1 MSGLSYEMR
10 LSRPVQ
16 ILLGVFLVALLGLAV
31 VGPVMNMRRG
41 MDENLQSARA
51 RYLDAL
57 ALATRYQALEKTQN
71 SKNSVMLTERLFPYV
86 ERVTRELKLTK
97 RIDYIRPE
105 NKIRDDG
112 SPTEAVHVAFKGITL
127 DEFVKFLYRIE
138 VQKKE
143 IFIKAI
149 SIKKDGRRNLD
160 TQMTLQ
166 KIG

>member
-1 MSGLSYEMR
+1 MSGLSFELR

-16 ILLGVFLVALLGLAV
+16 ILLGVFLLAVLGLAV
-31 VGPVMNMRRG
+31 AGPVMKMRRG
-41 MDENLQSARA
+41 MDENVRSARA

-57 ALATRYQALEKTQN
+57 AMTTRYKALEKTQS

-86 ERVTRELKLTK
+86 ERVTSELKLAK

-105 NKIRDDG
+105 NRMGDDG
-112 SPTEAVHVAFKGITL
+112 TPTEAVHVAFKGITI

-149 SIKKDGRRNLD
+149 SIKKDGRRNLN